1 MPRTGFENSV
11 VDTLYFAARPEQAG
25 QFSKWSRYAQRQG
38 SRERTLRNRPAPL
51 QAHLREGRRARRNP
65 QARVLR
71 KADPGTQAQAR
82 RGREAPPSSP
92 LARSDAPRTLVLIG
106 GRKLLRSAACTPAVP
121 GILTYRRVHSGSC
134 APPTHNLPSL
144 ATLSNRSCLDE

>member
-82 RGREAPPSSP
+82 CGGEASSAP
-92 LARSDAPRTLVLIG
+92 VVARSDASRTA
-106 GRKLLRSAACTPAVP
+106 LLRSTRLHAFGRPARA
-121 GILTYRRVHSGSC
+121 RRLFAFL
-134 APPTHNLPSL
+134 APRFPC
-144 ATLSNRSCLDE
+144 RGMIR